1 MALTQK
7 DRQQLMVLLI
17 ILAGGAAAGFWMLWR
32 DPKVEQIATLRT
44 EIDSLQAR
52 VDSARRD
59 LREGT
64 VEQLRQRIQRY
75 EADVALMR
83 RLVPTTN
90 EVPQLIDDIASRAAL
105 RGVQIAEIAPLA
117 AERAGLFTAQQYRFI
132 VFGRY
137 DRVGEFL
144 ADVASLPRIMVPH
157 GVSLTRAGGA
167 AAQTYQ
173 DTTGSLLEARFQ
185 LRTFVKAAPAGG
197 ESRAG
202 R

>member
-7 DRQQLMVLLI
+7 DRQQVMVLA
-17 ILAGGAAAGFWMLWR
+17 ILLAVGAAGGFWFLWR
-32 DPKVEQIATLRT
+32 DPKAEEIGRLRT

-52 VDSARRD
+52 VDSARKD

-64 VEQLRQRIQRY
+64 VEQLRQRIAAY
-75 EADVALMR
+75 EGDLGLMR
-83 RLVPTTN
+83 RLVPTGS

-105 RGVQIAEIAPLA
+105 RGVQIAEITPLSS
-117 AERAGLFTAQQYRFI
+117 EGIGLFTAQQYRFV
-132 VFGRY
+132 VFGHF
-137 DRVGEFL
+137 DQVGEFL

-157 GVSLTRAGGA
+157 TLALSRANPT
-167 AAQTYQ
+167 AQRTYQ

-185 LRTFVKAAPAGG
+185 LRTFVKPSAGG
-197 ESRAG
+197 TSGG